1 VWPDM
6 SDLTETL
13 ADAFGED
20 TDADTAQTAAENV
33 ADFAEQYD
41 EELTAEAVLDSY
53 AEVPYADFGHA
64 FNWLVGHLAAEN
76 EDCTDSRE
84 FRIEGYAQFAADPSI
99 TG

>member
-1 VWPDM
+1 M

-33 ADFAEQYD
+33 AEFAEQHD
-41 EELTAEAVLDSY
+41 EGLTAEAVLDSY
-53 AEVPYADFGHA
+53 AEGPYDDFEHN

-76 EDCTDSRE
+76 DDCTDSRP
-84 FRIEGYAQFAADPSI
+84 FRIEGYDQFAADPTI